1 MTDLDAYRRRLLAE
15 ARPKMEKYRIGEDLV
30 VRCGCRFCPWREN
43 WMVSGV
49 GLIQECD
56 MAQRLAEHSLTH
68 WAIHTESARLDAEK
82 KLEQLVALLALRPK
96 ANRVRR

>member
-1 MTDLDAYRRRLLAE
+1 MSDLDAYRRRLLAE
-15 ARPKMEKYRIGEDLV
+15 SRTKIEKYRIGEDLV
-30 VRCGCRFCPWREN
+30 VHCGCRFCPWQEN
-43 WMVSGV
+43 WMLSGV

-56 MAQRLAEHSLTH
+56 MSQRLAELSLVH